1 MKGFSMKRYIPAL
14 AGALVLAS
22 TLAASAATVPTQFR
36 LSPQNG
42 SGERAT
48 ATLLQG
54 ADSVI
59 VRVRTSGQGADP
71 QPIHIH
77 KGTCATLDPKPA
89 FPLTTLQN
97 GISETHVKGI
107 TLAQLESGA
116 YAINVHK
123 SVKEVAT
130 YVACGDLKKSAAI

>member
-1 MKGFSMKRYIPAL
+1 MKHYIPAL
-14 AGALVLAS
+14 AGALVLAA
-22 TLAASAATVPTQFR
+22 TLAATAADTPSQFR
-36 LSPQNG
+36 LASQNN
-42 SGERAT
+42 SGETGT

-59 VRVRTSGQGADP
+59 VRVRTSGQSADP

-77 KGTCATLDPKPA
+77 KGTCAKLDPKPA

-97 GISETHVKGI
+97 GVSETHVKGV

-123 SVKEVAT
+123 SVKDVAT
-130 YVACGDLKKSAAI
+130 YVACGNLAKAPAKAAM